1 MLSYKN
7 IITKKENR
15 GMDKLLILKLSDTD
29 RTIPFGDKKGLLER
43 ANGAWRISLN
53 RIKGVK
59 KALLLFRGRVLAEY
73 EIGSKII
80 VTVEEVKGK
89 ERHRLTFDMKEVEN
103 SVYKDRILDYRTA
116 NPASVLDVGKIK
128 YRKDDVLSGAEQ
140 K

>member
-1 MLSYKN
+1 M
-7 IITKKENR
+7 E
-15 GMDKLLILKLSDTD
+15 KLLILKLSDSD
-29 RTIPFGDKKGLLER
+29 RTIPFGDKEGLLER
-43 ANGAWRISLN
+43 ANGAWRISLS

-80 VTVEEVKGK
+80 VDESNDY
-89 ERHRLTFDMKEVEN
+89 RLTFDMKEVEN

-128 YRKDDVLSGAEQ
+128 YREA
-140 K
+140 